1 MSDILRQ
8 VDEDLRKE
16 RLSNLWKKYGIY
28 FIAFITIIVVTTIG
42 FQFKV
47 YSDKSENEKLVEMY
61 ISSTNI
67 KNMNEQILSLEN
79 MINSQNNFV
88 SGLAQLKIINLQI
101 ESGLID
107 EAVIGLE
114 NIIDNVK
121 FESIIIELATY
132 FLLMIKINEFSE
144 DKFINYLSYEKIQ
157 ESKFSYLF
165 QELIYIKKLLENKD
179 EEARKG
185 FDELIKSPNVPF
197 DIKIRAEKFIEIVN

>member
-28 FIAFITIIVVTTIG
+28 FIAVITIIVVTTIG

-47 YSDKSENEKLVEMY
+47 YSDKSDNEKLVEMY

-79 MINSQNNFV
+79 MVNSQNNFL

-101 ESGLID
+101 ESGLIN

-114 NIIDNVK
+114 NIINNVT
-121 FESIIIELATY
+121 FEPIIIELATY
-132 FLLMIKINEFSE
+132 YLLMIKINEFSE
-144 DKFINYLSYEKIQ
+144 DKFMSYLNYEKIQ

-165 QELIYIKKLLENKD
+165 QELIYIKKLLENKN

-185 FDELIKSPNVPF
+185 FDELIKSSNVPL

>member
-79 MINSQNNFV
+79 MINSQNNFL

>member
-28 FIAFITIIVVTTIG
+28 FIAVITIIVVTTIG

-47 YSDKSENEKLVEMY
+47 YSDKSDNEKLVEMY

-79 MINSQNNFV
+79 MVNSQNNFL

-101 ESGLID
+101 ESGLIN

-114 NIIDNVK
+114 NIINNVT
-121 FESIIIELATY
+121 FEPIIIELATY
-132 FLLMIKINEFSE
+132 YLLMVKINEFSE
-144 DKFINYLSYEKIQ
+144 DKFMSYLNYEKIQ
-157 ESKFSYLF
+157 ESKFSFLF

-185 FDELIKSPNVPF
+185 FDELIKSTNVPF

>member
-28 FIAFITIIVVTTIG
+28 FIAVITIIVVTTIG

-47 YSDKSENEKLVEMY
+47 YSDKSDNEKLVEMY

-79 MINSQNNFV
+79 MVNSQNNFL

-101 ESGLID
+101 ESGLIN

-114 NIIDNVK
+114 NIINNVT
-121 FESIIIELATY
+121 FEPIIIELATY
-132 FLLMIKINEFSE
+132 YLLMVKINEFSE
-144 DKFINYLSYEKIQ
+144 DKFMSYLNYEKIQ
-157 ESKFSYLF
+157 EGKFSFLF

-185 FDELIKSPNVPF
+185 FDELIKSSNVPF

>member
-28 FIAFITIIVVTTIG
+28 FIAVITIIVVTTIG
-42 FQFKV
+42 FQFKL
-47 YSDKSENEKLVEMY
+47 YSDKSDNEKLVEMY

-79 MINSQNNFV
+79 MINSQNNFL

-101 ESGLID
+101 ENGLIN
-107 EAVIGLE
+107 EALIGLE

-121 FESIIIELATY
+121 FEPIIIELATY

-144 DKFINYLSYEKIQ
+144 DKFMSYLNYEKIQ
-157 ESKFSYLF
+157 KSKFSYLF

-185 FDELIKSPNVPF
+185 FDELIKSSNVPF